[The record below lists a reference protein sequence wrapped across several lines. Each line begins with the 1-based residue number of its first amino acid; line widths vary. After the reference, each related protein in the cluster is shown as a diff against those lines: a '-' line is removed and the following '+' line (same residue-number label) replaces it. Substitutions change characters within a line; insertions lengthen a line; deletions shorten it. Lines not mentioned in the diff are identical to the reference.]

1 MKSLEPELVEGAF
14 SLDSVKG
21 ITADEYL
28 YRSTPTVT
36 SILGFWWTM
45 SHQRSQVFPISDRRF
60 FLGITGWDPSVCKSN
75 RLHVDILQF
84 LFIKL
89 GFIL

>member
-36 SILGFWWTM
+36 SILGFW
-45 SHQRSQVFPISDRRF
+45 
-60 FLGITGWDPSVCKSN
+60 
-75 RLHVDILQF
+75 
-84 LFIKL
+84 
-89 GFIL
+89 